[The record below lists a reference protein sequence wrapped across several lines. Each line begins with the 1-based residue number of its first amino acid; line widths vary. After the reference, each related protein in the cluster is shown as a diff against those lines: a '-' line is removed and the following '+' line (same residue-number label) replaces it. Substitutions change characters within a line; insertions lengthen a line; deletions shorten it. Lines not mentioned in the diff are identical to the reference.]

1 MAIKVI
7 LFDMFDT
14 LMLIEK
20 DHEFY
25 QPALQRAHRYLQNH
39 GVKVAFERFQSVYI
53 EERDKL
59 YAQADAKLEE
69 PHFNL
74 RFAKTLQKLGYNYGD
89 QDPVVAAA
97 TCEFGEEFSKYVKVD
112 KNAAATLEA
121 LSGKFRLGL
130 VSNFAIPECRAANQF
145 WMRFAIPECVY
156 KLLKAAGIYRYFDV
170 LVVSGAVNK
179 RKPHPQIFQAA
190 LEPLGVEAAEAV
202 FVGDTVD
209 ADVEGPKAVGMHAI
223 YIERRTQKIEKSL
236 PDKTIKALSELPL
249 AISSLTEN

>member
-130 VSNFAIPECRAANQF
+130 VSNFAIPEC
-145 WMRFAIPECVY
+145 VY